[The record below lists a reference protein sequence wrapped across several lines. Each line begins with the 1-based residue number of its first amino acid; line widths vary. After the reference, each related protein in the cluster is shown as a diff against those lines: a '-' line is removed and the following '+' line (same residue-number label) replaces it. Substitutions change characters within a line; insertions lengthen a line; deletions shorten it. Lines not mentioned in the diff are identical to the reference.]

1 MFLDFN
7 HYYSMGTEHH
17 VYLIRMLQDVFG
29 NKLCKN
35 CMVESITLDYMWEK
49 KNQVSARK
57 MVADTDVKK

>member
-1 MFLDFN
+1 
-7 HYYSMGTEHH
+7 MGTEHH